1 MAQTKKI
8 TLRRCVGCG
17 QMIDRA
23 GLIRVIRTPQG
34 SVILDMNQK
43 GNGRGA
49 YVCRSLSCIETAVK
63 RRGFE
68 RALKCKVDKEIF
80 DELRSMTDPQED

>member
-17 QMIDRA
+17 QMIDKTA
-23 GLIRVIRTPQG
+23 LIKVIRTPQG
-34 SVILDMNQK
+34 SVELDMNKK

-49 YVCRSLSCIETAVK
+49 YVCRNLACLETAVK

-68 RALKCKVDKEIF
+68 RALKCKVDGEIF
-80 DELRSMTDPQED
+80 DKLRSMIDPGKD